1 MFGKFVHEYF
11 LYCIMYCIGVY
22 DATFGYVETSG
33 FYRASFKIHCSLAF
47 INTIYGCFTLIYEKG
62 GIVYSLFFPIIGL
75 IGVKTGNLNYV
86 FLPFIFG
93 LIAKGLYLKDIIKC
107 YFVFCW
113 ILIVGTFLCCHM
125 GLLENMVSFRE
136 EKVRNSFGFIYA
148 TDFAAHIF
156 YLVLMY
162 FYLRSGKFNLI
173 EIMLF
178 CIHLFYCKSM

>member
-1 MFGKFVHEYF
+1 MDMFGKFVHEYF

-107 YFVFCW
+107 YFVF
-113 ILIVGTFLCCHM
+113 VG
-125 GLLENMVSFRE
+125 
-136 EKVRNSFGFIYA
+136 Y
-148 TDFAAHIF
+148 
-156 YLVLMY
+156 
-162 FYLRSGKFNLI
+162 
-173 EIMLF
+173 
-178 CIHLFYCKSM
+178 